1 MKNVIIIGAGGHA
14 EVITDIIVKSGDS
27 VVGFFDS
34 IRTEEKFLGY
44 PILGNEPNWSLYS
57 DCYFII
63 AIGNSNVREKIY
75 KNMKTVKWY
84 TAIHPNAS
92 ISSIGV
98 KIGFGTVIM
107 SNAVI
112 NTNTIIGKHCIINS
126 SSTVEHDNKINDF
139 VHVSVGARLAGHVTV
154 GKHTWLGVGS
164 TVINDVCICENCM
177 IGAGAVVIGNIK
189 KSGTYVGVPAKFIHD

>member
-14 EVITDIIVKSGDS
+14 KVITDIIVKCGDS
-27 VVGFFDS
+27 VVGFLDS
-34 IRTEEKFLGY
+34 IRTEANFLGY
-44 PILGNEPNWSLYS
+44 PILGKEADWKSYS

-63 AIGNSNVREKIY
+63 AIGNSKVREKIY
-75 KNMKTVKWY
+75 KNLKTAKWY

-92 ISSIGV
+92 ISSIGA

-112 NTNTIIGKHCIINS
+112 NTDTIIGKHCIINS
-126 SSTVEHDNKINDF
+126 SSTVEHDNNLSDF
-139 VHVSVGARLAGHVTV
+139 VHVSVGAKLAGHVTV
-154 GKHTWLGVGS
+154 GKHTWIGVGS
-164 TVINDVCICENCM
+164 TIINDISVCDNCM
-177 IGAGAVVIGNIK
+177 IGAGAVVIRNIK